1 MSKPENKIPLRSSD
15 ILEESIIIEST
26 STPPRPDTAAPL
38 LSPTRNNTEIEPIVR
53 AKSSAKKK
61 KAIKG
66 RSLDDLKI
74 DDDDAP
80 DDPPPPRPFVPA
92 PLVSS
97 PTKNPTDLD
106 ESQPVVRQKGSAK
119 KKKKNEIRW

>member
-1 MSKPENKIPLRSSD
+1 LSEQNLRQ
-15 ILEESIIIEST
+15 
-26 STPPRPDTAAPL
+26 
-38 LSPTRNNTEIEPIVR
+38 
-53 AKSSAKKK
+53 KKK